1 MQEADGMQPT
11 TRARR
16 SLLTRVRMF
25 LEYLVMGT
33 LLLWLSVAFVT
44 INMDIAHH
52 ASGDTLAAVGKLV
65 LELLG
70 LALLSVLLAE
80 DPQILRRVPRAVAA
94 LILSLFLLASLYD
107 TVAHLLPGHRLSTL
121 TELAPGPASV
131 VEAVAPALPFVWIAL
146 LVTAGIG
153 GLLRQRR
160 RRRRRH

>member
-1 MQEADGMQPT
+1 MQEAAGMQPT
-11 TRARR
+11 TRARH

-25 LEYLVMGT
+25 FEYLVMGT
-33 LLLWLSVAFVT
+33 VLLRLSVVFVT
-44 INMDIAHH
+44 INMDIEHH
-52 ASGDTLAAVGKLV
+52 ASGDTLAAVSNLV

-80 DPQILRRVPRAVAA
+80 DSQILRRFPRAVAA
-94 LILSLFLLASLYD
+94 LILSLLASLYD

-121 TELAPGPASV
+121 GELAPGPASV
-131 VEAVAPALPFVWIAL
+131 VEAVAPALPLVWIAL
-146 LVTAGIG
+146 IVTAVIG